1 MASALTLNQFRSAFR
16 SGGFQSVGIRGS
28 GGEFFIT
35 AEPRSGGR
43 VTLATTHGMRLR
55 AFRDAGKAIA
65 VLHEIGAHKIQL
77 DTSAWSPAKAA
88 IPGRRRPDT
97 AERQRRAHAAST
109 HDAWFRAEVERAV
122 QEADVPQ
129 AKWISHEE
137 AKERSAIQRSE
148 WLGKAKTKRA
158 GR

>member
-1 MASALTLNQFRSAFR
+1 MASALTLDQFRSAFR

-35 AEPRSGGR
+35 AQPRSGGR

-55 AFRDAGKAIA
+55 TFRDASKAIA
-65 VLHEIGAHKIQL
+65 VLHKIGAHKFQV

-88 IPGRRRPDT
+88 MPGRRRPDT
-97 AERQRRAHAAST
+97 AERQRRAHAAT
-109 HDAWFRAEVERAV
+109 AHDAWFRAEVERAV
-122 QEADVPQ
+122 QEADAPQ
-129 AKWISHEE
+129 VKWISHEE
-137 AKERSAIQRSE
+137 VKERSTIKRGE